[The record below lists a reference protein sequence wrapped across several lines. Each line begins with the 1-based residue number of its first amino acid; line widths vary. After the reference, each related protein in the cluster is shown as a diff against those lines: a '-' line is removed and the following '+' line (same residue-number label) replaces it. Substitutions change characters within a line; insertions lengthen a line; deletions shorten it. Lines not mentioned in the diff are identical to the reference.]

1 MPPVI
6 SLIGK
11 SNSGKTTLLEK
22 LIPQINSHGLRVGVL
37 KHHTHEFT
45 FDIPGKDTWR
55 HKQAGA
61 EIVVLATPDGIGL
74 VKETKKE
81 LSIED
86 IIRQYYQE
94 VDIVITE
101 GYKKGPYPKI
111 EVCRA
116 DNNKRPLTG
125 RDESWVAFAADLA
138 IDTQLPVFD
147 LNDFAGLASFIIA
160 NFLTPPTTMNNQQ
173 GTKRITHA

>member
-22 LIPQINSHGLRVGVL
+22 LIPQIISHGFRVGVL
-37 KHHTHEFT
+37 KHHTHDFT
-45 FDIPGKDTWR
+45 FDVPGKDTWR

-61 EIVVLATPDGIGL
+61 EVVVLATPYGVGVVRDI
-74 VKETKKE
+74 KSD
-81 LSIED
+81 LSIDELV
-86 IIRQYYQE
+86 RQYYQD

-101 GYKKGPYPKI
+101 GYKKGPHPKI

-116 DNNKRPLTG
+116 DNQKPTIAD
-125 RDESWVAFAADLA
+125 RDESWVAFATDKL
-138 IDTQLPVFD
+138 INTELPVFD
-147 LNDFAGLASFIIA
+147 INDHLGLASFIISS
-160 NFLTPPTTMNNQQ
+160 FLTLKP
-173 GTKRITHA
+173 KIYSK

>member
-22 LIPQINSHGLRVGVL
+22 LIPQLRSHGFRVGIL

-61 EIVVLATPDGIGL
+61 EVVVLSTPYGLGL
-74 VKETKKE
+74 VRDIKNE
-81 LSIED
+81 LSVDEL
-86 IIRQYYQE
+86 IRRYYQD

-101 GYKKGPYPKI
+101 GYKQGPYPKI

-116 DNNKRPLTG
+116 NNPKPPLTS
-125 RDESWVAFAADLA
+125 RDESWVAFAADQPL
-138 IDTQLPVFD
+138 DTELPVFD
-147 LNDFAGLASFIIA
+147 INDHLGLASFIIA
-160 NFLTPPTTMNNQQ
+160 TFLTPPKAEFN
-173 GTKRITHA
+173 IE